1 MPFVQALIVLLL
13 LFRIL
18 LSVSLWLNRHEPV
31 FLKPG
36 ARTRAQVS
44 GVQVVPRGI
53 VDACLF
59 PASLNTLPGVGK
71 CGGD

>member
-1 MPFVQALIVLLL
+1 MLFVQALIVLLL

-36 ARTRAQVS
+36 ARTRAHV
-44 GVQVVPRGI
+44 
-53 VDACLF
+53 A
-59 PASLNTLPGVGK
+59 
-71 CGGD
+71 